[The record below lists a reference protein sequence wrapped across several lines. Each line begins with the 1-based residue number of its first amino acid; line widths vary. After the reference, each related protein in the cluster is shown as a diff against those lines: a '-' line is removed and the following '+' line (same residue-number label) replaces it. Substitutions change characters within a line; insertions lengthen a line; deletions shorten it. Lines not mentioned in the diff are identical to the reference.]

1 MNLALWLE
9 RAGMSHG
16 DRPALG
22 LGSRV
27 VRSYAECAGR
37 VARLAASL
45 RQRFG
50 LEAGERV
57 AIVAKNS
64 PDYLELM
71 FGIWHAGLNGNKDWG
86 NTFQQYSNDNNL
98 MIAAAAS
105 GVLPCLLSVLL
116 TGDMFALFAGAAGVV
131 IGLFALIAAKGA
143 KGVPLRRRDE
153 SIQRARPL
161 QRRLPR
167 LRDRYLQEQPLGL
180 HPEQGERAITNRS
193 TILARCGV
201 GGAGRKRL
209 AGAGR

>member
-9 RAGMSHG
+9 RAGISHG

-22 LGSRV
+22 SGSRV

-71 FGIWHAGLNGNKDWG
+71 FGIWHAGL
-86 NTFQQYSNDNNL
+86 
-98 MIAAAAS
+98 AAVATKSYLDAFAKLEAGDPGAMAA
-105 GVLPCLLSVLL
+105 
-116 TGDMFALFAGAAGVV
+116 FAAHVGRHADDQLASFH
-131 IGLFALIAAKGA
+131 
-143 KGVPLRRRDE
+143 LRRLLNG
-153 SIQRARPL
+153 A
-161 QRRLPR
+161 
-167 LRDRYLQEQPLGL
+167 
-180 HPEQGERAITNRS
+180 TS
-193 TILARCGV
+193 TRIV
-201 GGAGRKRL
+201 MD
-209 AGAGR
+209 

>member
-1 MNLALWLE
+1 MA
-9 RAGMSHG
+9 
-16 DRPALG
+16 
-22 LGSRV
+22 
-27 VRSYAECAGR
+27 
-37 VARLAASL
+37 
-45 RQRFG
+45 
-50 LEAGERV
+50 
-57 AIVAKNS
+57 
-64 PDYLELM
+64 
-71 FGIWHAGLNGNKDWG
+71 NGNKDWG

-98 MIAAAAS
+98 MIAAAAT

-201 GGAGRKRL
+201 GGAGEKGLPEPDDRSKEAPPLAKPADRQAPKEKAAIVVSAVRL
-209 AGAGR
+209 SAKGCSPMMQLTRRVFNSGN